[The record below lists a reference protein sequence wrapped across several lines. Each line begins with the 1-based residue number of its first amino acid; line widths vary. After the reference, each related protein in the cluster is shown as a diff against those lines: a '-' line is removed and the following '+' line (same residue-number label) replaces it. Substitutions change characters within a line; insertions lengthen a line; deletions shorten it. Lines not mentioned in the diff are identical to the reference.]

1 MRKNMKRIVSLFLI
15 LALVASMV
23 PAAFAAEIETEQSE
37 AEDAAALPSEETEP
51 YVDTEETEP
60 PATSEPPEET
70 EAADETDET
79 TSAEEQPMGDIPIM
93 GGLSMGDFPMPLAMS
108 GTDTGILLFNYADN
122 GNYTT
127 VLNSQIAVTYK
138 PNGTGSAKTA
148 YIKNMGWHF
157 ARYNNTPYPDAP
169 LYCIEPFRDFAAS
182 TSGNKVD
189 RDVTLDGSG
198 TTQGSNVWYA
208 LPQAR
213 REAIGLVL
221 LYSDQMWNHSIS
233 VTNTSKAN
241 NPNVPLRIATQMLIY
256 EIVCGMRQD
265 GTFARLS
272 KNESGTDGAIF
283 YNAGNASVAGFAT
296 NYNSLV
302 SSVQNAM
309 KIPSFTS
316 KSSSSAPTISMT
328 GDTTTVTDSNG
339 VLADWSFSNGNGVS
353 FSKSGNK
360 LTITKTGNIS
370 SSTVMKATRSV
381 PSASNTTY
389 NLWYMT
395 GSSYQTTISLYKA
408 STSTANAYFKIDP
421 PVDPTGSLSI
431 MKTTEDGKNLS
442 GWQFTLYTDAGC
454 TSKYSGPHTTNTSG
468 ALTIADLKAGTYYVK
483 EVGNT
488 NAAISTQY
496 YCSSTNPQ
504 KVVITS
510 GSTASLSFT
519 NKLNLGSLK
528 IVKYTN
534 TGKNLDGWKI
544 GIYTD
549 SACTKAISGSP
560 FTTGTDGTV
569 TVNNLMPGTYYA
581 KEVASA
587 DPFWECDTS
596 VKAVNVAAN
605 QTASVS
611 FNNAHNGSIE
621 FRKTTNT
628 GNHLEGWTFTVS
640 NEAGKV
646 IGEFTT
652 DATGFAKTD
661 NLEPGKYTVWEKATE
676 DDYWTVELG
685 FHTVKV
691 EAGSTAVDNWKNT
704 ETGKATFKKSTNT
717 GKDLEGW
724 EIGIYS
730 DEACTKIVT
739 SITTKE
745 DGRCGA
751 YIEPG
756 VYYAME
762 IGDVHDRWSSGFWQ
776 IDKTVHRFEV
786 KPHEEVELSFTNNHC
801 GRLEIVKT
809 VEGGGILEGWVFKIT
824 DSSGKEVDGSPFTTN
839 KDGKILAWGLTPGE
853 YLVEEILPENSPY
866 YCTAEQPIPVK
877 VIQGDTASI
886 SFTNAL
892 RPGKLVLTKTDT
904 LENPLA
910 GATFRLEWS
919 EDGSEW
925 KPVTYSTEAVKGGC
939 STEAVKDGC
948 LTTGTDGKLVWDGL
962 HASLKYRLT
971 EVSAPDG
978 FNLLTKPAYEG
989 TIPAATMTIEI
1000 QVVNTR
1006 TFNLP
1011 ETGSNSLRIVAV
1023 LNAMACIV
1031 GITAAVYALK
1041 KKREEA

>member
-1 MRKNMKRIVSLFLI
+1 MTKTRKRIVSFFLV
-15 LALVASMV
+15 LALVMSMV
-23 PAAFAAEIETEQSE
+23 PAAFAAEIETDPEQ
-37 AEDAAALPSEETEP
+37 
-51 YVDTEETEP
+51 TEETTTLP
-60 PATSEPPEET
+60 PETTEASTEPEET
-70 EAADETDET
+70 ESPDPSAPPTETEAPEEPT
-79 TSAEEQPMGDIPIM
+79 NAEGQPAGDIPIM
-93 GGLSMGDFPMPLAMS
+93 DGLSMGDVPMPLAMS

-127 VLNSQIAVTYK
+127 VLNSQISVTYK
-138 PNGTGSAKTA
+138 PNGTGSTKTA

-157 ARYNNTPYPDAP
+157 ARYNNTPYPDNP

-256 EIVCGMRQD
+256 EIVCGMRED
-265 GTFARLS
+265 GTFNRLS
-272 KNESGTDGAIF
+272 QNESGTSGAVF
-283 YNAGNASVAGFAT
+283 YNAGNASVTGFAA

-353 FSKSGNK
+353 FSKSGNR

-381 PSASNTTY
+381 PSAANTTY
-389 NLWYMT
+389 NLWYMS
-395 GSSYQTTISLYKA
+395 GSSYQTTVSLYKA

-421 PVDPTGSLSI
+421 PVDPVGTLSI
-431 MKTTEDGKNLS
+431 KKTTEDGKNLS
-442 GWQFTLYTDAGC
+442 GWQFALYIDAGC
-454 TSKYSGPHTTNTSG
+454 TSKYSGPHTTNSTG
-468 ALTIADLKAGTYYVK
+468 ALTIANLKAGTYYVK
-483 EVGNT
+483 ETGNT
-488 NAAISTQY
+488 NASISTQY
-496 YCSSTNPQ
+496 YCASVNPQ

-510 GSTASLSFT
+510 GGTASLSFT
-519 NKLNLGSLK
+519 NKLNHGSLK

-596 VKAVNVAAN
+596 VKAVTVAAN

-611 FNNAHNGSIE
+611 FNNAHYGSIE

-640 NEAGKV
+640 NEAGKI

-652 DATGFAKTD
+652 DATGFAKTG
-661 NLEPGKYTVWEKATE
+661 NLEPGKYTVWEKPT
-676 DDYWTVELG
+676 DDNYWTVELG

-704 ETGKATFKKSTNT
+704 ENGKATFRKSTNT

-730 DEACTKIVT
+730 DEACTKLVT
-739 SITTKE
+739 SITTNAE
-745 DGRCGA
+745 GQCGT

-756 VYYAME
+756 TYYAME
-762 IGDVHDRWSSGFWQ
+762 IADANERWNSGFWQ
-776 IDKTVHRFEV
+776 IDKTVHCFEV
-786 KPHEEVELSFTNNHC
+786 KPHEEVEMSFNNTHS
-801 GRLEIVKT
+801 GRMEILKT
-809 VEGGGILEGWVFKIT
+809 VEGGGTLEGWVFKVT
-824 DSSGKEVDGSPFTTN
+824 DSAGKEIPGSPFTTN
-839 KDGKILAWGLTPGE
+839 KDGKIFAVGLTPGE
-853 YLVEEILPENSPY
+853 YHVEEILPENSPY
-866 YCTAEQPIPVK
+866 YCTTEQPVSIK
-877 VIQGDTASI
+877 VVQGETATAR
-886 SFTNAL
+886 FTNAL
-892 RPGKLVLTKTDT
+892 RPGKLVLTKTDP

-910 GATFRLEWS
+910 GATFLLEWS
-919 EDGSEW
+919 EDGTEW
-925 KPVTYSTEAVKGGC
+925 KPVTYSTEAVKGSC

-948 LTTGTDGKLVWDGL
+948 LTTGADGKLIWDGL
-962 HASLKYRLT
+962 QASLKYRLT
-971 EVSAPDG
+971 EISAPDG
-978 FNLLTKPAYEG
+978 YNKLTKPAYEG
-989 TIPAATMTIEI
+989 FIPAATMTIEI
-1000 QVVNTR
+1000 QVVNTHI
-1006 TFNLP
+1006 FNLP
-1011 ETGSNSLRIVAV
+1011 ETGSNALRNMAL
-1023 LNAMACIV
+1023 LNAAACII
-1031 GITAAVYALK
+1031 GITASAYSLK
-1041 KKREEA
+1041 KKREEQ